1 MLLLNKKTI
10 FLLGFI
16 LFSLLLTACGESGSG
31 SAQPESDATAP
42 ALTLEQQYTAERIY
56 RNKRFPVDFTF
67 PVSWDTDANSIT
79 KHAMTTDV
87 SLFAKLLEIPVFELS
102 TDNWQEAM
110 AWSEEAA
117 QKLPVYY
124 GLVDLR
130 ENNMYFDLIRMN
142 PDFSE
147 VTYHSLVFKD
157 SFIDRSGVDLDNPG
171 SHMGYISLNSVGE
184 EVIDSVVEH
193 LFLSSTHNQYGYAVI
208 EEGSEELAEEYR
220 HTMIEAELVPGSGSC
235 DTIRV
240 FEVTHRISK
249 ITGEMTGE
257 TRDLYDFRAVVDADG
272 DVRACGGKVLK

>member
-1 MLLLNKKTI
+1 MFLFNKTTK
-10 FLLGFI
+10 FLLGIIIVSF
-16 LFSLLLTACGESGSG
+16 FLTACGESGSG
-31 SAQPESDATAP
+31 SAQPENEVTAP
-42 ALTLEQQYTAERIY
+42 VLTLEQQYTAERIY

-67 PVSWDTDANSIT
+67 PESWDTDTSSIT

-102 TDNWQEAM
+102 TDNWQEAI

-130 ENNMYFDLIRMN
+130 ENDMYFDLIRMN
-142 PDFSE
+142 PDLPE
-147 VTYHSLVFKD
+147 VAYHSLIFKN

-171 SHMGYISLNSVGE
+171 AHRGYISINFVSE
-184 EVIDSVVEH
+184 AVIDSVVEH
-193 LFLSSTHNQYGYAVI
+193 LYLSSTHNQYGYAVI
-208 EEGSEELAEEYR
+208 EEGTEELAEEYR
-220 HTMIEAELVPGSGSC
+220 HTMIEAELVSGSGSC

-249 ITGEMTGE
+249 ITGEMTVE
-257 TRDLYDFRAVVDADG
+257 TRDLYDFKAVVDADG
-272 DVRACGGKVLK
+272 KIKACGRRN